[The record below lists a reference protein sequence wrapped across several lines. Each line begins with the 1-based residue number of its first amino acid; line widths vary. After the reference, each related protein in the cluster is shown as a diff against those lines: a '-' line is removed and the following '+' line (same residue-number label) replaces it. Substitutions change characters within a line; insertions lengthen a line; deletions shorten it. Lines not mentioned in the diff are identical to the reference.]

1 MGTQGLLTKDK
12 IGYSMPV
19 DAPLYP
25 PPPIFYED
33 PRIML
38 FPYLTDAS
46 RAAALLPAPLELVTV
61 DPDGKLA
68 VASMLFARYPF
79 STVGAYNEVGQN
91 LAVTYKGQ
99 PGMCMYSTRLHV
111 TNDQAMAAG
120 REVGGF
126 AKRIGDITFDEGAIV
141 SSTLECPA
149 GIRVCSAELT
159 PIQPVPWLT
168 TLPITFF
175 ALRVLPNPADPRTP
189 SICELV
195 KTDWLLEG
203 TFWSARGMTTLTGAS
218 ASNPY
223 HSLPIVELLPP
234 MDPQASTPEEQ
245 QRPGLFYFRGKMSAM
260 EASVAER
267 L

>member
-12 IGYSMPV
+12 LGYSMPV
-19 DAPLYP
+19 DAPLYLP
-25 PPPIFYED
+25 PPLFYED
-33 PRIML
+33 TRMML
-38 FPYLTDAS
+38 LQYLTDAAK
-46 RAAALLPAPLELVTV
+46 AAALLPAPLELVTV
-61 DPDGKLA
+61 DPDGTLA
-68 VASMLFARYPF
+68 LAQMIFAKYPF
-79 STVGAYNEVGQN
+79 STVGAYNEVAQT
-91 LAVTYKGQ
+91 LAVTYNGQ
-99 PGMCMYSTRLHV
+99 PSAYAVRLHV
-111 TNDQAMAAG
+111 TNDQALVSG

-126 AKRIGDITFDEGAIV
+126 PKRMGDITFDEGAIV

-159 PIQPVPWLT
+159 PIQPVEWLT

-175 ALRVLPNPADPRTP
+175 SLRVLPNPADPGKP

-195 KTDWLLEG
+195 RSDWVLEEG

-223 HSLPIVELLPP
+223 HALPIVELLPP
-234 MDPQASTPEEQ
+234 MNPQAPPQETEP
-245 QRPGLFYFRGKMSAM
+245 PGLVYFRGNMRVK
-260 EASVAER
+260 EVSVAEH